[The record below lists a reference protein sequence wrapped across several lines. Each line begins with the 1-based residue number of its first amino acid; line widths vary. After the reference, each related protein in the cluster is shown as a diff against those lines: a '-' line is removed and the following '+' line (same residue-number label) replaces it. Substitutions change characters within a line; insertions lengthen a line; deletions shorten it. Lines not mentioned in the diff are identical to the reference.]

1 MPTVPLVPTVRR
13 RRLGSLLR
21 RLRSD
26 AGMSLDA
33 AAAAMSWDSSK
44 LSRIENA
51 KAHIRAQA
59 IGGLLK
65 EYGVTDPE
73 VVTALEG
80 LAKDASK
87 TGWWQTYNGVVSP
100 AYSDYI
106 SLESDAESVR
116 IYAPLLIPGLLQTA
130 AYARETIAANAITR
144 TPEEVTA
151 LAEVRLARQAVL
163 SRPERPLKLWAV
175 IDEAVLYRRFSD
187 RPHIMR
193 DQLQRLLDASE
204 VPGITIQVMPL
215 DATPHPGG
223 AGAFD
228 LVSFPAPMPTVVQFE
243 NLKGTSY
250 VEGTDDVKLY
260 DDAFGQ
266 IVAAALPVSDSL
278 ARINRLKMSEGST
291 P

>member
-1 MPTVPLVPTVRR
+1 MLQRL
-13 RRLGSLLR
+13 RLG
-21 RLRSD
+21 
-26 AGMSLDA
+26 AGMSAKDA
-33 AAAAMSWDSSK
+33 AAAMGWDSGK

-51 KAHIRAQA
+51 KAHIRPQHIPA
-59 IGGLLK
+59 LLTK
-65 EYGVTDPE
+65 YGVTDPE
-73 VVTALEG
+73 VVAALEG

-87 TGWWQTYNGVVSP
+87 KGWWQTYSGVVAP
-100 AYSDYI
+100 AYADYI

-116 IYAPLLIPGLLQTA
+116 LYAPLVIPGLLQTG

-151 LAEVRLARQAVL
+151 LAEVRMARQAVL

-175 IDEAVLYRRFSD
+175 IGEAVLHRRFSD
-187 RPHIMR
+187 RPQIMR
-193 DQLQRLLDASE
+193 DQLQRLIDVSAA
-204 VPGITIQVMPL
+204 PGITVQVMPL

-228 LVSFPAPMPTVVQFE
+228 LVSFPAPMPAVVQFE

-250 VEGTDDVKLY
+250 VEGTDDVALY
-260 DDAFGQ
+260 EEAFHQ
-266 IVAAALPVSDSL
+266 IVAAALPVTDSL
-278 ARINRLKMSEGST
+278 ALIIRLKKEGLR

>member
-13 RRLGSLLR
+13 RRLAAMLQ
-21 RLRSD
+21 RLRLG
-26 AGMSLDA
+26 AGMSAKDA
-33 AAAAMSWDSSK
+33 AAAMGWDSGK

-51 KAHIRAQA
+51 KAHIRPQHIPA
-59 IGGLLK
+59 LLTK
-65 EYGVTDPE
+65 YGVTDPE
-73 VVTALEG
+73 VVAALEG

-87 TGWWQTYNGVVSP
+87 KGWWQTYSGVVAP
-100 AYSDYI
+100 AYADYI

-116 IYAPLLIPGLLQTA
+116 LYAPLVIPGLLQTG

-151 LAEVRLARQAVL
+151 LAEVRMARQAVL

-175 IDEAVLYRRFSD
+175 IGEAVLHRRFSD
-187 RPHIMR
+187 RPQIMR
-193 DQLQRLLDASE
+193 DQLQRLIDVSAA
-204 VPGITIQVMPL
+204 PGITVQVMPL

-228 LVSFPAPMPTVVQFE
+228 LVSFPAPMPAVVQFE

-250 VEGTDDVKLY
+250 VEGTDDVALY
-260 DDAFGQ
+260 EEAFHQ
-266 IVAAALPVSDSL
+266 IVAAALPVTDSL
-278 ARINRLKMSEGST
+278 ALIIRLKKEGLR

>member
-13 RRLGSLLR
+13 RRLGGMLR
-21 RLRSD
+21 HLRND
-26 AGMSLDA
+26 AGLSLEA
-33 AAAAMSWDSSK
+33 AAAAMGWDSSK

-51 KAHIRAQA
+51 KAHIRPPVVAP
-59 IGGLLK
+59 LLK

-87 TGWWQTYNGVVSP
+87 TGWWQTYGVVAP

-106 SLESDAESVR
+106 SLESDAESIQ

-151 LAEVRLARQAVL
+151 LTEVRLARQAIL
-163 SRPERPLKLWAV
+163 SRPKRPLKLWAV
-175 IDEAVLYRRFSD
+175 IDEAVLHRRFSD

-204 VPGITIQVMPL
+204 VPGVTIQVMPL

-228 LVSFPAPMPTVVQFE
+228 LVSFPALMPTVVQFE
-243 NLKGTSY
+243 NLTGTSY
-250 VEGTDDVKLY
+250 VEGTDAVKLY

-278 ARINRLKMSEGST
+278 ARIANRMKEGNPT
-291 P
+291 